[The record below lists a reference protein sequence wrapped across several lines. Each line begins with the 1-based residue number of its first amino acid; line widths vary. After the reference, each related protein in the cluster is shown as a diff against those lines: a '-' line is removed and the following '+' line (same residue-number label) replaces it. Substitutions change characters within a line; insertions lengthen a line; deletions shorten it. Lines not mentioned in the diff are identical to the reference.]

1 MNEGQDTLSSS
12 AGRDRKLLPILVAA
26 LVAVL
31 VAAVGGTMT
40 DLGPWYQSLEQ
51 PNWRPP
57 DWAFG
62 TIWTVVLSLVVLS
75 AAAAWRAAPNRGV
88 RDALLVLFLANG
100 FLNILWSV
108 LFFAFRRPD
117 WALFEVL
124 FLWASIVVLIAV
136 LWRFA
141 RMAALLLVPYLL
153 WVSIAGALNLAIV
166 RLNAPFG

>member
-1 MNEGQDTLSSS
+1 MIDSQETLPAS

-31 VAAVGGTMT
+31 VAAVGGTLT
-40 DLGPWYQSLEQ
+40 DLGPWYRSLEQ
-51 PNWRPP
+51 PSWRPP

-62 TIWTVVLSLVVLS
+62 IVWTVVLSLVVLS
-75 AAAAWRAAPNRGV
+75 AATAWRAAPNRGV
-88 RDALLVLFLANG
+88 REALLVLFLANG

-124 FLWASIVVLIAV
+124 FLWGSIALLIAV

-141 RMAALLLVPYLL
+141 RIAALLLVPYLA
-153 WVSIAGALNLAIV
+153 WVSVAGALNLAIV

>member
-1 MNEGQDTLSSS
+1 MSRGPGTVSRSVS
-12 AGRDRKLLPILVAA
+12 RDRKLLPIALAA
-26 LVAVL
+26 AFAAM

-51 PNWRPP
+51 PSFKPP

-62 TIWTVVLSLVVLS
+62 PIWTVVLALAVLS
-75 AAAAWRAAPNRGV
+75 AAMAWRAAPSRGV
-88 RDALLVLFLANG
+88 RDAVLMLFLLNG
-100 FLNILWSV
+100 VLNILWSV

-124 FLWASIVVLIAV
+124 FLWASIATLIIV

-141 RMAALLLVPYLL
+141 RMAALLLVPYVI
-153 WVSIAGALNLAIV
+153 WVSVAAALNLAVV
-166 RLNAPFG
+166 RLNPPFG